1 MNLLSINH
9 LTKSFDGNVLF
20 ENIQFTLNSNDKLA
34 IVGRNGAGKST
45 LAKIIVN
52 QENYDQGEIS
62 KVSGLKIGYFSQH
75 SFVESDLTVYDELLQ
90 VFSEQ
95 LALRDKID
103 HMGKVI
109 ETDHT
114 ETTLNQYNRYLQIYE
129 DIGGYEFQYKLETML
144 NKFGFKSY
152 YNHPV
157 NQLSGG
163 ERTRLAL
170 AKLLL
175 EEPDVLILDEPTNHL
190 DIETVEFLENFLKIY
205 KNAVIIISHDR
216 FFLNQIVSLVY
227 ELEFKTGLLYKGN
240 YDDYLIQKEERYEKL
255 LKDFEIQQKMIQK
268 EREFI
273 EKNLVRASTTKRAQ
287 ARRKKLAKI
296 DVLDDPKQD
305 NRHMKLNFD
314 FDRRSGNVV
323 LTVKDLSVG
332 YENPLVNNINF
343 QINKGEKVAI
353 IGPNGIGKSTLLKT
367 LNGNLSPLIGE
378 VNYGAAITKAYF
390 DQDLAMVNSNKTV
403 LDEIWDENRTM
414 LEKDVRGLL
423 GKFLF
428 TGEDVFKIVNDL
440 SGGEKVRMAL
450 VKLFLEKANLLIL
463 DEVTNHLDIN
473 SKEVLESALIDYEG
487 TLLFVSHDRYFIN
500 QVATKIIEVNENF
513 ITEYIGDYQY
523 YLDKKKEMNLQT
535 EQQTTKKINHDYEKN
550 KQTRNY
556 IKKLEKELETIEQ
569 EIQAIELK
577 IEELKAS
584 QLTEAVYL
592 DSQKAREVH
601 EAIESMDQLHHD
613 KIERWTAL
621 LEELEAYAS

>member
-9 LTKSFDGNVLF
+9 LTKSFDGQVLF

-75 SFVESDLTVYDELLQ
+75 SFVESDRSVYDELLL

-103 HMGKVI
+103 QMGKLI
-109 ETDHT
+109 ETDQSE
-114 ETTLNQYNRYLQIYE
+114 ETLHQYNRYLQTFE
-129 DIGGYEFQYKLETML
+129 DIGGYEFQYRLETML
-144 NKFGFKSY
+144 NKFGFKPY
-152 YNHPV
+152 YDHPV
-157 NQLSGG
+157 NKLSGG

-216 FFLNQIVSLVY
+216 FFLNQIINIVY
-227 ELEFKTGLLYKGN
+227 ELEFKSGIFYKGN
-240 YDDYLIQKEERYEKL
+240 YDDYLVQKEERYEKI
-255 LKDFEIQQKMIQK
+255 LKDYEIQQKMIQK

-273 EKNLVRASTTKRAQ
+273 EKNLVRASTTKQAQ
-287 ARRKKLAKI
+287 ARRKKLAKLN
-296 DVLDDPKQD
+296 VLEDPKQD

-323 LTVKDLSVG
+323 LKVDHLSVG
-332 YENPLVNNINF
+332 YQEPLIQNANF

-353 IGPNGIGKSTLLKT
+353 LGPNGIGKSTLLKT
-367 LNGNLSPLIGE
+367 LNGVIPPLSGA
-378 VNYGAAITKAYF
+378 VHYGAAITKAYF

-403 LDEIWDENRTM
+403 IDEIWDENRTM

-450 VKLFLEKANLLIL
+450 VKLFLEKANVLIL

-473 SKEVLESALIDYEG
+473 SKEVLESALIDFEG

-500 QVATKIIEVNENF
+500 QVATKIIEVSADH

-523 YLDKKKEMNLQT
+523 YIDKKKEMSVQLTNQS
-535 EQQTTKKINHDYEKN
+535 TKKVNQDYEKN
-550 KQTRNY
+550 KQQRNY
-556 IKKLEKELETIEQ
+556 IKKLEKELESIEAEIQTIETQ
-569 EIQAIELK
+569 IES
-577 IEELKAS
+577 LKAA
-584 QLTEAVYL
+584 QLTEEVYL

-601 EAIESMDQLHHD
+601 EAIEKQDQLHHD
-613 KIERWTAL
+613 RIERWTAI
-621 LEELEAYAS
+621 LEELEQNS